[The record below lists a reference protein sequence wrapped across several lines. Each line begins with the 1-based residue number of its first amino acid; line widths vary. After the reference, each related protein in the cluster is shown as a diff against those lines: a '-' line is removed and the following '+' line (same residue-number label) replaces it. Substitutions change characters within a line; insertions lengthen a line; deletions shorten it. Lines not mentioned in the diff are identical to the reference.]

1 MLKTLILAFVVMLS
15 ARAVEAK
22 TPPDFRSIVP
32 SDWTLL
38 PPDKNSHE
46 RRFVSPAGDAWLSLY
61 AQPTRLESVSAHMER
76 VKFMPGEEITYER
89 QGQGWL
95 VVSGYKGNRIF
106 YRKAMLACGN
116 RQWHHL
122 AFEYPAEE
130 KRAFDRFVTRASYA
144 LKEYELVG
152 CGA

>member
-1 MLKTLILAFVVMLS
+1 MFKVLIFAIVVMLAAPS
-15 ARAVEAK
+15 VEAK
-22 TPPDFRSIVP
+22 TPIDFRQIVP
-32 SDWTLL
+32 RDWKLL
-38 PPDKNSHE
+38 SPDQAWHE
-46 RRFVSPAGDAWLSLY
+46 RRFVSPTGNAWLSLY

-76 VKFMPGEEITYER
+76 VRLMPGEEITYER
-89 QGQGWL
+89 QGRGWL

-130 KRAFDRFVTRASYA
+130 KLAFDRFVTLVSYA
-144 LKEYELVG
+144 LKEYERVG
-152 CGA
+152 CGT